1 MAGQYLLL
9 SLWTLW
15 LLIALP
21 SIGGRAGVILV
32 SVFAVL
38 ALGLVLPGV
47 LSWRAYV
54 IAWLIVH
61 MLAAAVRVFAQ
72 YRPQQLLSGSVSLGG
87 LVWLL
92 ILRPT
97 VPWLYPA
104 DIPIMIVTVVALV
117 AAECGCWVLYERAV
131 RERIDRAVARAQQE
145 AGRRVA
151 AVEDLLQEE
160 RQLRWDREAAGS
172 ARRDALAAELSRAQ
186 DDLRGTQDDLRRT
199 QDDLRRTQDELRR
212 TQDELQRTQDEL
224 QRTQDELQRTQD
236 ELALALEAAESQ
248 RQDESLVWYR
258 GPADARLRARSE
270 RAAQA
275 GTVRVEMVR
284 IAAWLRPGP
293 GGSDGDPAQL
303 VGTTIERRTV
313 PVTPGPGETVS
324 EATRTAAERLGQ
336 GIKAAT
342 AQYAAEE
349 IGGPTWKIV
358 SERWVADGSPGF
370 DAAAGTVAD
379 FDAAVHNILLG
390 KPVQQLSS
398 WAGLPGPLPAVLGGV
413 AGAAELP
420 IDRPLN
426 AVRRIIQVGGIVVSV
441 ISGNPVLASA
451 CFKSLVHDELIHGL
465 EAGIERTL
473 SKFGASP
480 VGERASA
487 ESVTA
492 RGAAAEPLAERAAAV
507 EAAEQAAAERAAA
520 ERAAA
525 VQAATKQAAAER
537 AADERAAAERAAAER
552 AAAERAAVER
562 AARFFRGPYDSPGPS
577 GPPSAGPRISPF

>member
-32 SVFAVL
+32 SVFAAL
-38 ALGLVLPGV
+38 ALALVLPGV
-47 LSWRAYV
+47 LAWRTYL

-61 MLAAAVRVFAQ
+61 LLAAAVRVAGQ
-72 YRPQQLLSGSVSLGG
+72 HRPQYLLSGSVSLGG

-97 VPWLYPA
+97 IPWLYPA
-104 DIPIMIVTVVALV
+104 DIPIMIVTVVAFV
-117 AAECGCWVLYERAV
+117 AAEYGCWVLYERAV
-131 RERIDRAVARAQQE
+131 RERIDRAVAQAQQE

-160 RQLRWDREAAGS
+160 RQLRWDREAADS
-172 ARRDALAAELSRAQ
+172 ARRGALAAELLHA
-186 DDLRGTQDDLRRT
+186 
-199 QDDLRRTQDELRR
+199 QDELRR
-212 TQDELQRTQDEL
+212 TQDELQRMQDELRHAQDEL
-224 QRTQDELQRTQD
+224 QRTQDELQQAQVELSHAQD
-236 ELALALEAAESQ
+236 ERARAREAAESQ
-248 RQDESLVWYR
+248 RQDEPLVWYR
-258 GPADARLRARSE
+258 GPAEARLLARSE

-284 IAAWLRPGP
+284 ITAWLGPGP
-293 GGSDGDPAQL
+293 GGSDGEPGQL

-313 PVTPGPGETVS
+313 PVTPAPGETVS

-379 FDAAVHNILLG
+379 FDAAVHNILLE
-390 KPVQQLSS
+390 KPVQQLST

-426 AVRRIIQVGGIVVSV
+426 AVRRIIQIGGIVVSV

-473 SKFGASP
+473 SKVGASP
-480 VGERASA
+480 VAERASA

-492 RGAAAEPLAERAAAV
+492 RGAGAEPLAERAAA
-507 EAAEQAAAERAAA
+507 AQAAERAAA
-520 ERAAA
+520 ERATAA
-525 VQAATKQAAAER
+525 Q
-537 AADERAAAERAAAER
+537 AAERAAAER

-577 GPPSAGPRISPF
+577 DPPSAGPRISPF

>member
-104 DIPIMIVTVVALV
+104 DIPIMIVTVVAFV
-117 AAECGCWVLYERAV
+117 AAEYGCWVLYERAV
-131 RERIDRAVARAQQE
+131 RERIDRAVARTQQE

-160 RQLRWDREAAGS
+160 RQLRWDREAADS
-172 ARRDALAAELSRAQ
+172 ARRDALAAELSDAQ
-186 DDLRGTQDDLRRT
+186 DELRRTQDELRRTQDELRRTQDELRRT
-199 QDDLRRTQDELRR
+199 QDDLRRTQDELQG
-212 TQDELQRTQDEL
+212 TQDELRGTQDEL
-224 QRTQDELQRTQD
+224 RRTQD
-236 ELALALEAAESQ
+236 ELALETAESQ

-258 GPADARLRARSE
+258 GPADARLLARSE

-275 GTVRVEMVR
+275 DSVKVEMVR
-284 IAAWLRPGP
+284 ITAWLGPGP
-293 GGSDGDPAQL
+293 GGSDGEPGQL

-313 PVTPGPGETVS
+313 PVTPAPGETVS

-349 IGGPTWKIV
+349 IGGPAWKIV

-379 FDAAVHNILLG
+379 FDAAVHNILLE

-426 AVRRIIQVGGIVVSV
+426 VVRRIIQVGGIVVSV

-492 RGAAAEPLAERAAAV
+492 RGAAAEPLAERATAAQ
-507 EAAEQAAAERAAA
+507 AAEQAVAERAAA
-520 ERAAA
+520 ERATAA
-525 VQAATKQAAAER
+525 QAAEQAV
-537 AADERAAAERAAAER
+537 AERAAAER